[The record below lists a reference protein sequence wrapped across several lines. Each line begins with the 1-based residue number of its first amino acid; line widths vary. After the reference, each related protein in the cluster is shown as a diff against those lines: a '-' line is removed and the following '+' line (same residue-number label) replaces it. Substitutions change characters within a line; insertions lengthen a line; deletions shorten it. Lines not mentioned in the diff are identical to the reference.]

1 MKNILFT
8 SVVCNLFIL
17 YNIQIIIIILLCL
30 CNLESLNGLHFCQIA
45 LYVLLLVISSVAFSD
60 LRDNMEAAASVYS
73 QAAGLILGDDFT
85 LLQVHQWGLCVII
98 LYCVILRVYMC
109 VCVC

>member
-1 MKNILFT
+1 M
-8 SVVCNLFIL
+8 VCTFVRYLG
-17 YNIQIIIIILLCL
+17 Y
-30 CNLESLNGLHFCQIA
+30 A

-109 VCVC
+109 VCVLVWSPLFRLPCPKFIIISLHVYICYTRK